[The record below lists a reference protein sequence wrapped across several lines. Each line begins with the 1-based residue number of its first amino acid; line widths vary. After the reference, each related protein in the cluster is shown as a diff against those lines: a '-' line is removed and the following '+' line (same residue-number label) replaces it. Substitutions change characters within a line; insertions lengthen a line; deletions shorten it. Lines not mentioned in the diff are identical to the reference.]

1 MLLKEKNELVNEI
14 MRLKDETSRLNS
26 QLQEKTLKE
35 QFADKEKLL
44 LET

>member
-1 MLLKEKNELVNEI
+1 VLLKEKNELVNEI